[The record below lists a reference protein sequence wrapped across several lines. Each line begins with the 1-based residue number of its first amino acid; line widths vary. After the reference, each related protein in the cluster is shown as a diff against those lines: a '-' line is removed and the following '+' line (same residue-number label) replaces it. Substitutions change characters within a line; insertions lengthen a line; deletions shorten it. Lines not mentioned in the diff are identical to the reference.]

1 MKRKLIVGSI
11 VGVICVAAIIIIS
24 VLAITGGG
32 KSPETIAKK
41 FTNAMKSEKEM
52 DKYLD
57 KHFDFKLSFAI
68 DKTMENDDYLYN
80 DKDFNDAVNDEL
92 NNVKSDEL
100 ADYEAEVREELKGL
114 VDAGAKLKFKK
125 LSEEKDFPGEDN
137 LKYRVATYLDTDKD
151 EQYTS
156 FVFYNKKL
164 VLVMYDNL
172 DEFYEDYEEDIE
184 VDEEEDEEYDDEEE
198 IVEEEEKDPTN
209 MTQEQKVAYNE
220 QFSTYEGEEVAGT
233 EVIALLNLIM
243 SSNTSNVGKDG
254 VFTSVIPY
262 DFSNLENEDE
272 ILNACLDAEDVNS
285 KENVDKVNTELE
297 TLKNIIDTNKTYE
310 VEFDYEFDILRV
322 VFITEN
328 S

>member
-68 DKTMENDDYLYN
+68 DKTMENDDYLLSH
-80 DKDFNDAVNDEL
+80 KDFNDVVNDEL
-92 NNVKSDEL
+92 NNIKSNEL

-114 VDAGAKLKFKK
+114 VDAESKLKFKK
-125 LSEEKDFPGEDN
+125 LGEEKDFPGEDS

-164 VLVMYDNL
+164 VLIMYDNL
-172 DEFYEDYEEDIE
+172 DEFYEDYEADIE
-184 VDEEEDEEYDDEEE
+184 YDEENDEDYDDEEE

-220 QFSTYEGEEVAGT
+220 QFSEYEGKEVTGT
-233 EVIALLNLIM
+233 EAIALLNLVM
-243 SSNTSNVGKDG
+243 SSNLSHVGQEG
-254 VFTSVIPY
+254 AFISVNPY
-262 DFSNLENEDE
+262 DISGLEDE
-272 ILNACLDAEDVNS
+272 TKILDACLEAYDNNS
-285 KENVDKVNTELE
+285 KENIDKVNTEIE
-297 TLKNIIDTNKTYE
+297 ALKKVIDTSKTYE
-310 VEFDYEFDILRV
+310 VEYDYEFDIV
-322 VFITEN
+322 SEVAITEN
-328 S
+328 